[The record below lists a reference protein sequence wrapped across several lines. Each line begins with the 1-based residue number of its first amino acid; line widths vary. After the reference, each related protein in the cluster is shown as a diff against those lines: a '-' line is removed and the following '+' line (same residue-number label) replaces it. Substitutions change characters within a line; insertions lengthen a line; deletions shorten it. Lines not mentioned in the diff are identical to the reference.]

1 MGLQLRFVVGD
12 VVDARLPV
20 GLVFALAGIILLLV
34 MLVRPMFV
42 FSLYAQGALQ
52 KRGFEK
58 HRAGSHRFRQRL
70 KCAAASR
77 RNRGLPP
84 RRDFEPMIV
93 PEAVVVSWPGIQA
106 VTFTVAVG
114 SLLLP
119 EATLPAPI
127 RRLHL
132 PSDDTTR
139 RDNDAQGLTAVRVA
153 SGRVVAEFARS
164 PPPGIAPRCSSR
176 SA

>member
-1 MGLQLRFVVGD
+1 LVLAVVFTAFVVGGANNRVAYQTRLQEKQVWSPFDVLLEAFVFAYLGLQKRFVVG
-12 VVDARLPV
+12 
-20 GLVFALAGIILLLV
+20 G
-34 MLVRPMFV
+34 
-42 FSLYAQGALQ
+42 
-52 KRGFEK
+52 
-58 HRAGSHRFRQRL
+58 
-70 KCAAASR
+70 CR
-77 RNRGLPP
+77 RRHRGLPP